1 MKQKSAHPQKFFG
14 VGALSLLFF
23 RFDSRIRCN
32 TIASLPVVHS
42 EILPARVARE
52 ARRLAAYYH
61 QQCLQRTQ
69 LRFESIQDPAD
80 TLPGLVQAAQ
90 LFYFII

>member
-1 MKQKSAHPQKFFG
+1 MFLKTVMERNQPLVRLGIEWQQNG
-14 VGALSLLFF
+14 V
-23 RFDSRIRCN
+23 
-32 TIASLPVVHS
+32 
-42 EILPARVARE
+42 ILPARVARE

-61 QQCLQRTQ
+61 QHCLQRTQ

-80 TLPGLVQAAQ
+80 TLSGLVQAAQ

>member
-1 MKQKSAHPQKFFG
+1 
-14 VGALSLLFF
+14 
-23 RFDSRIRCN
+23 
-32 TIASLPVVHS
+32 VHS

-52 ARRLAAYYH
+52 ARLAAYYH
-61 QQCLQRTQ
+61 QHCLQRTQ

>member
-1 MKQKSAHPQKFFG
+1 MAQKE
-14 VGALSLLFF
+14 
-23 RFDSRIRCN
+23 N
-32 TIASLPVVHS
+32 E
-42 EILPARVARE
+42 EILPTRVARE

-61 QQCLQRTQ
+61 QHCLQRTQ

-80 TLPGLVQAAQ
+80 TLSSLVQAAQ